1 MLKLGETMKKFILI
15 IAVTLVG
22 ILKVEAS
29 VSSAYEYVL
38 MDMTTGRV
46 LAGKNYNTPKL
57 IASITK
63 IMTSTIAI
71 ESGKLQM
78 ISLYEKIPEREICL
92 VENMNFPPGIA
103 EEAFKHLL
111 L

>member
-38 MDMTTGRV
+38 MDMTSRRV
-46 LAGKNYNTPKL
+46 LSGKNYNTPKL

-63 IMTSTIAI
+63 VMPKASYNL
-71 ESGKLQM
+71 SYYRGKNNM
-78 ISLYEKIPEREICL
+78 I
-92 VENMNFPPGIA
+92 
-103 EEAFKHLL
+103 
-111 L
+111 